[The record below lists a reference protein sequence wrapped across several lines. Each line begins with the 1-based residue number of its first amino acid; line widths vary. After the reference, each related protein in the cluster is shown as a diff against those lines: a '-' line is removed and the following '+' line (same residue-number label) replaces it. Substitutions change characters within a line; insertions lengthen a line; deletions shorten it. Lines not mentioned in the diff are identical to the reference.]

1 MTPASSADWEGQTM
15 LDRAG
20 EKIGTIEEIYLVEE
34 TGEPEW
40 ALVKMGRTGRR
51 ATLVPITG
59 ARPTADGV
67 RAGYEKSVV
76 ADAPAV
82 DAKEEPSEELVNAIY
97 RHYGIAAEPA
107 TTATSARDGANG
119 SPADGGTGSRVQTP
133 AGPPAA
139 PGAQAHAPAQRHEQ
153 PAARSTATL
162 RSSKTQASAGSAL
175 KRTVKEFSADNLTH
189 WAAALTYYGVLS
201 IFPALLA
208 TVSIL
213 GLIGSSAIQPLI
225 DNLSAVAPG
234 PAKEI
239 LTGAL
244 TGLQQGGGAPLLFII
259 SLAGAI
265 WAASGYISAF
275 MDASNAIYDVEEG
288 RSIWKKLPLRIGVTV
303 LMMVLLAAGALA
315 VVLTGP
321 IAEQAGSLFG
331 VGDSALAL
339 WDIVKWPVL
348 VLIVS
353 FMFAVLYYT
362 TPNVK
367 QPGLG
372 SVLPGGVL
380 AVVLWIV
387 VSALFAFYV
396 ANFGSYNKTY
406 GTLGGV
412 IVFLVW
418 LWLTNLAILLGAEFN
433 AERARGRNIAKGHPA
448 SEEPYLP
455 TRAQP

>member
-1 MTPASSADWEGQTM
+1 MAGETQTADWEGQPM

-34 TGEPEW
+34 TGRPEW
-40 ALVKMGRTGRR
+40 ALVKMGLIGRR
-51 ATLVPITG
+51 ATLVPI
-59 ARPTADGV
+59 ADAQPTAEGV
-67 RAGYEKSVV
+67 RAPYEKALVS
-76 ADAPAV
+76 DAPAV
-82 DAKEEPSEELVNAIY
+82 DPDAEPSEELVAAVY
-97 RHYGIAAEPA
+97 RHYGIASE
-107 TTATSARDGANG
+107 TGNG
-119 SPADGGTGSRVQTP
+119 SRADTGNGSRTE
-133 AGPPAA
+133 PP
-139 PGAQAHAPAQRHEQ
+139 QRRHEQ
-153 PAARSTATL
+153 PAARSAGRQKSSSSGQKSSTA
-162 RSSKTQASAGSAL
+162 AAL
-175 KRTVKEFSADNLTH
+175 KRTVKEFSDDNLTH

-208 TVSIL
+208 MVSIL
-213 GLIGSSAIQPLI
+213 GLFGSSAIQPLV
-225 DNLSAVAPG
+225 DNLSTVAPG

-244 TGLQQGGGAPLLFII
+244 NGLQNGGGAPLLFVI

-275 MDASNAIYDVEEG
+275 MDASNAIYDVDEG
-288 RSIWKKLPLRIGVTV
+288 RSIWKKLPLRVGVTV

-331 VGDSALAL
+331 VGDSAVAA
-339 WDIVKWPVL
+339 WDVAKWPVL

-367 QPGLG
+367 QPGIG
-372 SVLPGGVL
+372 SVLPGGIL

-406 GTLGGV
+406 GALGGV
-412 IVFLVW
+412 VVFLVW

-455 TRAQP
+455 RRAS